1 MSSEEGRRTL
11 HAIIDSLPEPDWDID
26 VHEHWQILED
36 AIHDGLKQHFPE
48 KQRKKRIDIFSQRT
62 RSFLDKRKHAKRI
75 LELHDDYQITS
86 MIHWWPDATMAM
98 VKARSPM
105 IFRTAASELRKSIKQ
120 DKADFIDQVVL
131 QADSTKGS
139 DIYQA
144 LKPLRIGG
152 FFINIE
158 KPKEHRKKWKFGPK
172 IKKTLKKKPKFG
184 PKTKNIEKNKNLD
197 QKPKKNIE
205 KTKKTIFQNSP
216 DLQPNPRV
224 LRYWFF
230 LFFCFFWFSRC
241 FLVFGPNFCF
251 FRCFFGFW
259 SKFLFFHGF
268 FCFWS
273 EFLFFSSV
281 LVFAPNFCF
290 FKVSWVFIFKLL

>member
-11 HAIIDSLPEPDWDID
+11 HAIIDSLPEPDWDIE

-36 AIHDGLKQHFPE
+36 AVHDGLKQHFPE

-86 MIHWWPDATMAM
+86 MMTSTWRAWKDGTTLQHAARLHWWPDATMAM
-98 VKARSPM
+98 VKARSLM

-131 QADSTKGS
+131 QADSTKAS
-139 DIYQA
+139 DIYQE

-158 KPKEHRKKWKFGPK
+158 KPKEH
-172 IKKTLKKKPKFG
+172 
-184 PKTKNIEKNKNLD
+184 
-197 QKPKKNIE
+197 
-205 KTKKTIFQNSP
+205 
-216 DLQPNPRV
+216 
-224 LRYWFF
+224 
-230 LFFCFFWFSRC
+230 
-241 FLVFGPNFCF
+241 
-251 FRCFFGFW
+251 
-259 SKFLFFHGF
+259 
-268 FCFWS
+268 
-273 EFLFFSSV
+273 
-281 LVFAPNFCF
+281 
-290 FKVSWVFIFKLL
+290 